1 MYSPQQIAHA
11 MKGQLTDH
19 ANNDD
24 LSVGLLLT
32 DSRRLLFPGK
42 TVFFALITPQN
53 NGHKFIADLIS
64 KGVRCFVV
72 SALPDNYASHKH
84 VSFIL
89 VENTLHALQKLASW
103 HRKKFQIP
111 VTAITGSNGKTIV
124 KEWLAQ
130 LLSADHYVVKNPR
143 SYNSQTGVPLSVWQI
158 AAAHDV
164 GIFEAG
170 ISLPDEMNHLKS
182 IIQPDFGIFTNIGP
196 AHDEGFPD
204 RQTKIREKL
213 KLFTDVKWFIYRN
226 DHVLLHDEVCRWKY
240 DHSSVKTYDWGKRS
254 GSYMQM
260 LERKQSSIGYEIQVF
275 VEGKGKM
282 FFTIP
287 FFDDASFENA
297 MHCIL
302 FLILKGY
309 DASDIQKRI
318 INLQPVSMRLEM
330 LQGIND
336 CSIINDVYNS
346 DLLSLSVALD
356 FMGNQIKQKKKSVIL
371 SDILQTGMQPQNLYN
386 EVAGLLKAHRVD
398 QFFAIG
404 SDLQKAVSCF
414 QEIQTS
420 YYKNTHDFIAEFDS
434 ALFRNQGVLVKGAR
448 DFGFEK
454 IIDLLQQK
462 DHQTLLEINLDAL
475 IHNLNIYKNLLQKD
489 TRIMC
494 MVKAFSYGS
503 GSYEIA
509 RVLQYHHVDYLAVAF
524 ADEGKELR
532 HAAISLPIVVLNP
545 ELSNLEILFR
555 YNLEPEIYSLPLL
568 KRITQFAADRQ
579 SSGKPFPVHI
589 KVDTGMHRLGFLP
602 EEIPQVLQILA
613 NHPQIKVASVFSH
626 FAASDQE
633 EFDDFTHYQFDLF
646 HHICNTIEDHLQY
659 KFLKHIANT
668 SAITR
673 FPQMQL
679 DMVRLGIGLYGVDGN
694 EKITRLLETVMSFR
708 SVVSQ
713 IKTLKAGETVGYN
726 RSGKTL
732 KDTKIAVVPLGY
744 ADGLRRSMLNGY
756 LLVNG
761 QKAPFLGNI
770 SMDMCTLDVSEL
782 DVKEGD
788 EVEVFGK
795 QLPVE
800 KIAEIMHTI
809 PYEVFTSVAAR
820 VKRLYYRE

>member
-1 MYSPQQIAHA
+1 MYSPKQLAHA
-11 MKGQLTDH
+11 IKGQLTGH
-19 ANNDD
+19 ESDD
-24 LSVGLLLT
+24 PSIRLLLT
-32 DSRRLLFPGK
+32 DSRRLLFPDK
-42 TVFFALITPQN
+42 TVFFALVSSQN
-53 NGHKFIADLIS
+53 NGHKFIADLIA

-72 SALPDNYASHKH
+72 SQLPNNYHSLKE

-89 VENTLHALQKLASW
+89 VENTLRALQKLAAW
-103 HRKKFQIP
+103 HRKKFETPI
-111 VTAITGSNGKTIV
+111 TSITGSNGKTIV

-130 LLSADHYVVKNPR
+130 LLSTDHYVVKNPR

-158 AAAHDV
+158 TTAHDM

-170 ISLPDEMNHLKS
+170 ISLPNEMDHLKS
-182 IIQPDFGIFTNIGP
+182 IIQPDFGVFTNIGP

-213 KLFTDVKWFIYRN
+213 KLFTNVDWFVYRN

-240 DHSSVKTYDWGKRS
+240 DYPKVKTYDWGNKR
-254 GSYMQM
+254 GSFLQVV
-260 LERKQSSIGYEIQVF
+260 ERKQSSIGCETQVL

-309 DASDIQKRI
+309 DASDVQNRI
-318 INLQPVSMRLEM
+318 MNLQPVSMRLEM

-356 FMGNQIKQKKKSVIL
+356 FMGNQVKQKKKVVIL
-371 SDILQTGMQPQNLYN
+371 SDILQTGMQPKSLYS
-386 EVAGLLKAHRVD
+386 EVAVLLKAHRVD

-404 SDLQKAVSCF
+404 SDLQNAASCF
-414 QEIQTS
+414 QGIKTF
-420 YYKNTHDFIAEFDS
+420 YYKTTHDFINEFDA

-448 DFGFEK
+448 EFGFEK

-475 IHNLNIYKNLLQKD
+475 IHNLNVYKNLLNNG
-489 TRIMC
+489 TRMMC

-509 RVLQYHHVDYLAVAF
+509 RVLQYHHIDYLAVAF

-532 HAAISLPIVVLNP
+532 NAAISLPIVVLNP
-545 ELSNLEILFR
+545 ELSNLDILFR

-568 KRITQFAADRQ
+568 KRIAQFAADRQ
-579 SSGKPFPVHI
+579 NFGEPFAIHL

-602 EEIPQVLQILA
+602 DEIPQVLQILA
-613 NHPQIKVASVFSH
+613 DHPQIKLASVFSH
-626 FAASDQE
+626 FAASDQQ

-646 HHICNTIEDHLQY
+646 HDICNTIADHVKY
-659 KFLKHIANT
+659 EFLKHISNT
-668 SAITR
+668 SAIAR

-694 EKITRLLETVMSFR
+694 EEIRRLLQTVMSFR

-713 IKTLKAGETVGYN
+713 IKTIKAGETVGYN
-726 RSGKTL
+726 RSGKTS
-732 KDTKIAVVPLGY
+732 KDTEIAVVPLGY
-744 ADGLRRSMLNGY
+744 ADGLRRSILNGY

-770 SMDMCTLDVSEL
+770 SMDMCTLDVSGL
-782 DVKEGD
+782 DVKVGD

-800 KIAEIMHTI
+800 KIAEILHTI